1 MRWAVLVLQGLYFYL
16 MLLLLAVLS
25 LIWNFVALVLHPF
38 MGEESGRR
46 VGRAGIAY
54 GYRGYWTVV
63 DALGAMRLD
72 LKALDQLAAEPGGLV
87 IVGNHPMLLDG
98 VLVASRL
105 PRASCIMSSK
115 LMGNVFI
122 GAGARFARY
131 IQVEQPL
138 SMIKEAVQDLK
149 RDAQLIIF
157 PEGTRTVG
165 ERVNPF
171 RPGVTLIAK
180 KANVPIQTIF
190 IETRS
195 PFLTKGWPILK
206 PPPLPIEI
214 SVRLGKRFEPE
225 ADHGKL
231 LADLEDYFVTSMRS
245 DVVDEARVAPPALLE
260 EVQES

>member
-1 MRWAVLVLQGLYFYL
+1 MSWAVLVVQGLYFYL
-16 MLLLLAVLS
+16 MLVLLAVMS
-25 LIWNFVALVLHPF
+25 LIWNLVALVLHPF
-38 MGEESGRR
+38 MGVETGRR

-54 GYRGYWTVV
+54 GYRTYWTIV

-72 LKALDQLAAEPGGLV
+72 LKELDRLAAEPGGLV

-98 VLVASRL
+98 VLLASRL

-138 SMIKEAVQDLK
+138 AMIKASVEDLK
-149 RDAQLIIF
+149 RGAQLIIF
-157 PEGTRTVG
+157 PEGTRTEG

-180 KANVPIQTIF
+180 RAKTPIQTVF
-190 IETRS
+190 IETAS

-214 SVRLGKRFEPE
+214 RVRLGKRFEPK
-225 ADHGKL
+225 ADHAAL
-231 LADLEDYFVTSMRS
+231 LQELEDYFVTEMR
-245 DVVDEARVAPPALLE
+245 PALASKMQALPAL
-260 EVQES
+260 QGAKAP

>member
-1 MRWAVLVLQGLYFYL
+1 
-16 MLLLLAVLS
+16 
-25 LIWNFVALVLHPF
+25 
-38 MGEESGRR
+38 
-46 VGRAGIAY
+46 
-54 GYRGYWTVV
+54 
-63 DALGAMRLD
+63 
-72 LKALDQLAAEPGGLV
+72 GLV
-87 IVGNHPMLLDG
+87 VVSNHPMLLDG
-98 VLVASRL
+98 VLLASRL

-122 GAGARFARY
+122 GVGARFARY

-157 PEGTRTVG
+157 PEGTRTAG
-165 ERVNPF
+165 ERVNRF

-180 KANVPIQTIF
+180 KADVPIQTVF

-214 SVRLGKRFEPE
+214 SVRLGRRFQPE
-225 ADHGKL
+225 ADHAKL
-231 LADLEDYFVTSMRS
+231 LADLEEYFVTSMRAEPAT
-245 DVVDEARVAPPALLE
+245 EARVAPSALHPKE
-260 EVQES
+260 EWEGP